1 MDDGEKVCVVTGVGP
16 GTGAAIVKRF
26 ASAGYRVA
34 MLARNAE
41 RLAELAGTVPGAT
54 AFVCDV
60 ADEAETGAT
69 IARIEQELGP
79 VHTLVHNAVSAT
91 IKNFLEVDPAHF
103 RHNFEVNT
111 VALLRLA
118 QLTAPGMMARGE
130 GVILATGNTSAYRGK
145 ANFAGFAPT
154 KAAQR
159 ILIESI
165 ARHAGPQG
173 VHAAYVAIDAVI
185 DLPWT
190 RKAFEGRPDEFFC
203 KPDDIAETCL
213 QVARQPKSA
222 WCSDIVIRPF
232 GEQW

>member
-1 MDDGEKVCVVTGVGP
+1 MGDGEKVCVVTGVGP
-16 GTGAAIVKRF
+16 GTGAAIARRF

-41 RLAELAGTVPGAT
+41 RLAELADTVPGT
-54 AFVCDV
+54 RPFVCDV
-60 ADEAETGAT
+60 ADEAETAST
-69 IARIEQELGP
+69 TARIEQELGP

-91 IKNFLEVDPAHF
+91 IKNFLEVDPADF

-190 RKAFEGRPDEFFC
+190 RKVFEGRPDDFFC

>member
-1 MDDGEKVCVVTGVGP
+1 MREAEKICLVTGVGP
-16 GTGAAIVKRF
+16 GTGSAIVRRF
-26 ASAGYRVA
+26 AQAGYGVA

-41 RLAELAGTVPGAT
+41 RLAELADTVPGT
-54 AFVCDV
+54 HAFVCDV
-60 ADEAETGAT
+60 AEEAELASTV
-69 IARIEQELGP
+69 ARIEQDLGP

-91 IKNFLEVDPAHF
+91 IKNFLEVDAAHF

-165 ARHAGPQG
+165 ARHAGAQG

-190 RKAFEGRPDEFFC
+190 RKVFEGRPDDFFC
-203 KPDDIAETCL
+203 KPEDIAETCL
-213 QVARQPKSA
+213 QVAHQPKSA
-222 WCSDIVIRPF
+222 WSSDIVIRPF
-232 GEQW
+232 GEAW